1 MRWQWSYRSLIR
13 PAWLVITAGP
23 TRTVLP
29 RGLRSRRQQGDR
41 QLLAVVQYPRH
52 PGHCVQLCIIYAWAR
67 RVLNPR
73 CHRNIRARRQT
84 CARRV
89 CCPVACRG
97 AQIASPTHPSL
108 LHALRQIRDSRC
120 GVGVQWEAV
129 SLTLRTRPGLGL
141 AEGFTSGRLFAVF
154 SHWQALTDYKRCHPS
169 DIILHSFDASSRRHI
184 DRLGRLRDHLR
195 LVIRPSAHVAHGG
208 PDAISSNQHYFCS
221 SAAAREPNKP
231 CNAFTPEPST
241 QALSV
246 AVAS

>member
-141 AEGFTSGRLFAVF
+141 AEGFTSG
-154 SHWQALTDYKRCHPS
+154 
-169 DIILHSFDASSRRHI
+169 
-184 DRLGRLRDHLR
+184 

>member
-1 MRWQWSYRSLIR
+1 MLSQRVPQERFCQEGCGAGDSRATESCWQSSSIPGTPAIACSFASFTPGPAVSLILDVIAISA
-13 PAWLVITAGP
+13 PAV
-23 TRTVLP
+23 
-29 RGLRSRRQQGDR
+29 
-41 QLLAVVQYPRH
+41 
-52 PGHCVQLCIIYAWAR
+52 R
-67 RVLNPR
+67 RVLVVSAAPSRAEVRKLHHPR
-73 CHRNIRARRQT
+73 IL
-84 CARRV
+84 
-89 CCPVACRG
+89 
-97 AQIASPTHPSL
+97 SL

-154 SHWQALTDYKRCHPS
+154 SHWQALTDYRRCHPS

>member
-1 MRWQWSYRSLIR
+1 MRWRWSYRSLIR

-52 PGHCVQLCIIYAWAR
+52 PGHCVQLCIIHAWAR

-108 LHALRQIRDSRC
+108 LHALRQIRDSRPLR
-120 GVGVQWEAV
+120 GWRAMGGRFFN
-129 SLTLRTRPGLGL
+129 LTYSSRAWLG
-141 AEGFTSGRLFAVF
+141 GRLHQRAAFRCLLPLA
-154 SHWQALTDYKRCHPS
+154 SPDRLQALPSQRHHSTQLRCV
-169 DIILHSFDASSRRHI
+169 F
-184 DRLGRLRDHLR
+184 
-195 LVIRPSAHVAHGG
+195 
-208 PDAISSNQHYFCS
+208 
-221 SAAAREPNKP
+221 AAAH
-231 CNAFTPEPST
+231 
-241 QALSV
+241 
-246 AVAS
+246 